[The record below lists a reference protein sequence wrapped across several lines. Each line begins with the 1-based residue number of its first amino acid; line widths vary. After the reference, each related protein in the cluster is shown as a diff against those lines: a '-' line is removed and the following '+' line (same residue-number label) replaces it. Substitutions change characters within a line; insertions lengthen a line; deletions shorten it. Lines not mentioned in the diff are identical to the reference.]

1 MTVSQNLSKEMAFE
15 WRSYNEKKPDVQKG
29 SKKTLEIE
37 RRQYKH
43 SEVQNSLR
51 YSKKKLKITV
61 VDEWS

>member
-37 RRQYKH
+37 DNTNTLKFKTVCVIQRR
-43 SEVQNSLR
+43 N
-51 YSKKKLKITV
+51 
-61 VDEWS
+61 

>member
-1 MTVSQNLSKEMAFE
+1 MMVSQNLSKEMAFE
-15 WRSYNEKKPDVQKG
+15 RRSYNEKKQDVQKG

-37 RRQYKH
+37 RRQYKLC
-43 SEVQNSLR
+43 EVQNSLH